1 MRGRVTPAAVM
12 SCSFFI
18 VPHCRFP
25 SVIAVIMGEIYGTG
39 GEIFGGAMTN
49 SLIVTISDD
58 TNYGNRLQ
66 NYALTQLLKAYG
78 DCTTAKFVPATS
90 SSYAYCKLRIKELLH
105 LSGVKSGA
113 KGLKASLRLFFSA
126 EGGLTRHRFRIME
139 HFTKE
144 YVPDDSFELTD
155 YKGLVSKAGASFDTV
170 VLGSDQIWNPNWL
183 SQEDLE
189 LRLGSFA
196 QPGIRVISYAASFGV
211 SVVDDPRAREVFS
224 KFLPRL
230 SAVSVRED
238 AGKALVE
245 QLSNGEATVVLDP
258 TLMIPTEKWLSITH
272 SFVPANERYVLTYFL
287 GKPTARQEQRIQQ
300 FAEEHNCAI
309 RRMLDFRDSKD
320 YLAGPEDFVELF
332 SKAQYV
338 FTDSYHACCFS
349 ILFQKQFTVF
359 TRAGHSKSENMNSRM
374 ETLFRLFELDAV
386 VSESELAPRVN
397 YARVNELLEKHRQES
412 RAWLDA
418 AMGR

>member
-1 MRGRVTPAAVM
+1 
-12 SCSFFI
+12 
-18 VPHCRFP
+18 
-25 SVIAVIMGEIYGTG
+25 MGEIYGIG
-39 GEIFGGAMTN
+39 AGSFGGAMTS
-49 SLIVTISDD
+49 SLIVTVSDD

-66 NYALTQLLKAYG
+66 NYALTQLLKTYG
-78 DCTTAKFVPATS
+78 DCSTAKFDSFISTPR
-90 SSYAYCKLRIKELLH
+90 AYYKLRTKDMLH
-105 LSGVKSGA
+105 ISGMKTGV
-113 KGLKASLRLFFSA
+113 KASLHLLSA
-126 EGGLTRHRFRIME
+126 EDELKWQRLQKMK

-144 YVPDDSFELTD
+144 YMPNNRFGLTE
-155 YKGLVSKAGASFDTV
+155 YRGLVSQAGASFDTV

-183 SQEDLE
+183 SQKDLG

-196 QPGIRVISYAASFGV
+196 RPGVRVISYAASFGV
-211 SVVDDPRAREVFS
+211 SVVEDPKAREVFS
-224 KFLPRL
+224 KYLPRL
-230 SAVSVRED
+230 SSISVRED

-245 QLSNGEATVVLDP
+245 QLSNREATVVLDP
-258 TLMIPTEKWLSITH
+258 TLMIPAEKWLSITH

-300 FAEEHNCAI
+300 FAKEHHCAI
-309 RRMLDFRDSKD
+309 RRMIDSRDCKD

-359 TRAGHSKSENMNSRM
+359 ARAGYNKSKNMNSRM

-397 YARVNELLEKHRQES
+397 YSRVNELLEEHRQES
-412 RAWLDA
+412 CAWLDA

>member
-1 MRGRVTPAAVM
+1 M
-12 SCSFFI
+12 
-18 VPHCRFP
+18 
-25 SVIAVIMGEIYGTG
+25 TG
-39 GEIFGGAMTN
+39 

-66 NYALTQLLKAYG
+66 NYALTQLLKTYG
-78 DCTTAKFVPATS
+78 DCNTAKFDSFISTPR
-90 SSYAYCKLRIKELLH
+90 AYYKLRAKDMLHISGMKTGVRASLH
-105 LSGVKSGA
+105 L
-113 KGLKASLRLFFSA
+113 LSA
-126 EGGLTRHRFRIME
+126 EDELKWQRFQKMK

-144 YVPDDSFELTD
+144 YMPNNRFGLTE
-155 YKGLVSKAGASFDTV
+155 YKGLVSQAGASFDTV

-183 SQEDLE
+183 SQKDLG

-196 QPGIRVISYAASFGV
+196 QPGVRVISYAASFGV
-211 SVVDDPRAREVFS
+211 SVVEDPKAREVFS
-224 KFLPRL
+224 KYLPRL
-230 SAVSVRED
+230 SSISVRED

-245 QLSNGEATVVLDP
+245 QLSNREATVVLDP

-272 SFVPANERYVLTYFL
+272 SFVPEDEKYVLTYFL
-287 GKPTARQEQRIQQ
+287 GKPTERQEQRIQQ
-300 FAEEHNCAI
+300 FAKEHHCAI
-309 RRMLDFRDSKD
+309 RRMIDLRDPKD
-320 YLAGPEDFVELF
+320 YAAGPEDFVELF

-359 TRAGHSKSENMNSRM
+359 ARAGYNKSKNMNSRM

-397 YARVNELLEKHRQES
+397 YVRVNELLEERRQES

>member
-1 MRGRVTPAAVM
+1 M

-18 VPHCRFP
+18 VSHCGFP
-25 SVIAVIMGEIYGTG
+25 SVIAVIIGEIYGIG
-39 GEIFGGAMTN
+39 AGSFGGVMTN

-78 DCTTAKFVPATS
+78 DCTTAKFALSVSTFR
-90 SSYAYCKLRIKELLH
+90 AYYRLQAKELLH
-105 LSGVKSGA
+105 LSGIKSNV
-113 KGLKASLRLFFSA
+113 KASLHLLSA
-126 EGGLTRHRFRIME
+126 EEELERRRPQKMR

-144 YVPDDSFELTD
+144 YVPNDCFELTD

-183 SQEDLE
+183 SQKDLG
-189 LRLGSFA
+189 LSLGSFA
-196 QPGIRVISYAASFGV
+196 QPGVRVISYAASFGV
-211 SVVDDPRAREVFS
+211 SVVEDPKAREVFS
-224 KFLPRL
+224 KYLPHL
-230 SAVSVRED
+230 SSISVRED

-245 QLSNGEATVVLDP
+245 QLSNREATVVLDP

-272 SFVPANERYVLTYFL
+272 SFVPANEKYVLTYFL
-287 GKPTARQEQRIQQ
+287 GKPTERQEQSIQQ
-300 FAEEHNCAI
+300 FAEEHHCAI
-309 RRMLDFRDSKD
+309 RRMLDSRDCKD
-320 YLAGPEDFVELF
+320 YVAGPEDFVELF

-359 TRAGHSKSENMNSRM
+359 ARAGYNKSKNMNSRM

-397 YARVNELLEKHRQES
+397 YVRVNELLEEHRQES
-412 RAWLDA
+412 CAWLDA